1 MSASRKDEIAGNL
14 EKGLKGNLTVGMGSR
29 AANREIKK
37 EIEKHDL

>member
-14 EKGLKGNLTVGMGSR
+14 EKVRKGNRTAGMVSR
-29 AANREIKK
+29 TINREIKK